1 MLNFALLSLIGVY
14 LATSFLG
21 SLHFKHWVFRASDY
35 PRPQICLLGVLCLPG
50 VFYLNVTG
58 FWQWLL
64 GLVVLIFVGLQ
75 LRLVLPY
82 TRLWP
87 KRVRAAKLPPRHTLS
102 ALSANVLMSNRQY
115 SCFIDLVKK
124 QDPDLVVALEGDQGW
139 DEALKELHSSYPYRI
154 CHPLDNRYGIHLLSR
169 HEFAEMA
176 IDHLFSDEIP
186 SIHGKILVPGI
197 GAVALHC
204 LHPEPPSPTEA
215 SDSLMRDAEIL
226 MVAERIK
233 DHRLPTLLLGDLND
247 VAWSRTTRLFL
258 RISGLLDPRIGRG
271 FFNTFPAA
279 IPFFRWSLDHVFHSP
294 EFKLVSIK
302 RLPEIGS
309 DHFPIFTCLS
319 FEPDLHQPQSEPT
332 EEQIEEA
339 DETVAKANERA
350 LDTLKV

>member
-14 LATSFLG
+14 LTVSFLG
-21 SLHFKHWVFRASDY
+21 SLRFKHWIFRASDY
-35 PRPQICLLGVLCLPG
+35 PRPQICLMGLFCLPC
-50 VFYLNVTG
+50 VFYLNVTA
-58 FWQWLL
+58 FWQWSL
-64 GLVVLIFVGLQ
+64 GLAVLIFVSLQ

-87 KRVRAAKLPPRHTLS
+87 KQVMAAKLPSRHTLS
-102 ALSANVLMSNRQY
+102 ALSANVLMSNRNY
-115 SCFIDLVKK
+115 GRFIDLVK
-124 QDPDLVVALEGDQGW
+124 QYDPDLVVALEGDQGW
-139 DEALKELHSSYPYRI
+139 DEALKALHPSYPHRI
-154 CHPLDNRYGIHLLSR
+154 CHPMDNRYGIHLFSR
-169 HEFAEMA
+169 YEFSKLD

-215 SDSLMRDAEIL
+215 EDSLLRDAEIL
-226 MVAERIK
+226 MVAERIN
-233 DHRLPTLLLGDLND
+233 DHKLPTLLLGDLND

-279 IPFFRWSLDHVFHSP
+279 VPFFRWSLDHVFHSP
-294 EFKLVSIK
+294 DFKLVHIK
-302 RLPEIGS
+302 RLPDIGS

-319 FEPDLHQPQSEPT
+319 YEPALCQPQSEPT
-332 EEQIEEA
+332 EDQIEEA
-339 DETVAKANERA
+339 DETVDNANERVE
-350 LDTLKV
+350 DDR